1 MLGRTIKL
9 HKPKV
14 LIVDD
19 TLAMPTSVGGRA
31 VRALSEEL
39 QARGIEVVEAVT
51 YPDGRAAIVSD
62 PSLDAILLDWTR
74 EREEGLSEEDGMDL
88 LRTIRTRNADIPVI
102 LMEDRNIGA
111 DLTVEVMQLANEY
124 VWMLEDTTSFIAGRI
139 VAAIKRYREE
149 LLPPFTRA
157 LFDYADTAE
166 YSWAAPGHQGG
177 VAFTKTPAGRAFF
190 DFFGENIFRTD
201 TGIER
206 EQLGSLLDHTG
217 PIGEAEQY
225 AARVFGAH
233 RSYSGLSGTSGSNR
247 AVMTAMIADGQF
259 ALCDRNCH
267 KSIEQGLIFS
277 GGIPLFFVPTR
288 NRYGI
293 IGPIAPAQF
302 DPETIAARLEQH
314 PLAAHA
320 SSAEPV
326 YAVVTNCTYDG
337 LCYDA
342 TSVEGLLEK
351 TVDRIHFDE
360 AWFGYARFNKL
371 YEDRFAMR
379 GDPEDHDPDGP
390 TVLATQ
396 STHKLLAALSQTSYI
411 HVRNGRDPVEHSRF
425 NEAYMAQTTT
435 SPLYALIA
443 SNEIGAA
450 MMDGPSGGA
459 LTREV
464 ISEAISFRQALARA
478 HHTFTAR
485 GDWFFRPW
493 NAPIVRDENGV
504 AIPFEEADPDWLATS
519 QEPWVL
525 HPGES
530 WHGFDGLPDGW
541 CMLDP
546 IKAGI
551 LAPGMGDDG
560 ELADSGVPAEV
571 LSAYLHNYGIIPS
584 RTTDFMVLC
593 LFSFGITKGKW
604 GTLMSTLLDFKLEY
618 DDNKPLK
625 QTLPHIVAAA
635 PKRYAGMGLRD
646 LCDEMFAHMR
656 LNRMDRK
663 QAAAFGH
670 LPDARL
676 PPRAANARL
685 MAGDAELLPL
695 EALPGRIAGTG
706 VIPYPPGIPIVMP
719 GECFGEAEGP
729 WLSYMRALENWGRT
743 FPGFAKEVEG
753 SVNDDDGHYRFWSLK

>member
-19 TLAMPTSVGGRA
+19 TLAMPSSVGGRA

-39 QARGIEVVEAVT
+39 ESRGIEVVEAVT
-51 YPDGRAAIVSD
+51 YQDGRAAIVSD

-88 LRTIRTRNADIPVI
+88 LRTIRARNAEIPVI
-102 LMEDRNIGA
+102 LMEDRTSGE

-139 VAAIKRYREE
+139 MAAVKRYRED
-149 LLPPFTRA
+149 LLPPFTKA
-157 LFDYADTAE
+157 LLDYADTAE

-177 VAFTKTPAGRAFF
+177 VAFTKTPSGRAFF

-206 EQLGSLLDHTG
+206 EQLGSLMDHSG

-233 RSYSGLSGTSGSNR
+233 LSYSGLTGTSGSNR
-247 AVMTAMIADGQF
+247 AIMGALVADNEF

-267 KSIEQGLIFS
+267 KSIEQGLIQS

-293 IGPIAPAQF
+293 IGPIPPEQLE
-302 DPETIAARLEQH
+302 PETIAER
-314 PLAAHA
+314 LAAHPLRHLA
-320 SSAEPV
+320 SDDEPV

-342 TSVEGLLEK
+342 AGVERRLDG
-351 TVDRIHFDE
+351 TVNRIHFDE
-360 AWFGYARFNKL
+360 AWFGYARFNPL
-371 YEDRFAMR
+371 YDERYAMR
-379 GDPEDHDPDGP
+379 GDPADHPAHGP
-390 TVLATQ
+390 TVFATH
-396 STHKLLAALSQTSYI
+396 STHKLLAALSQASYI
-411 HVRNGRDPVEHSRF
+411 HVRNGRDPIEHTRF

-450 MMDGPSGGA
+450 MMDGPSGHA
-459 LTREV
+459 LTHEV
-464 ISEAISFRQALARA
+464 ILEAIAFRQALARA
-478 HHTFTAR
+478 HRAFEAR

-493 NAPIVRDENGV
+493 NAPTVRGEDGTV
-504 AIPFEEADPDWLATS
+504 VPFEEAPPEFLATDA
-519 QEPWVL
+519 EAWIL
-525 HPGES
+525 HPGDA

-551 LAPGMGDDG
+551 LTPGMGDDG
-560 ELADSGVPAEV
+560 EFEETGIPAEV

-604 GTLMSTLLDFKLEY
+604 GTLMSTLLDFKLDY
-618 DDNKPLK
+618 DGNKPLK
-625 QTLPHIVAAA
+625 QTLPHIVAEA
-635 PKRYAGMGLRD
+635 PKRYAGMGLKD

-656 LNRMDRK
+656 ATRIDRRQALAFSTLPEPRM
-663 QAAAFGH
+663 
-670 LPDARL
+670 
-676 PPRAANARL
+676 PPRRASARL
-685 MAGDAELLPL
+685 MAGKAELLPID
-695 EALPGRIAGTG
+695 ALADRVAGVG
-706 VIPYPPGIPIVMP
+706 VIPYPPGIPIIMP
-719 GECFGEAEGP
+719 GESFGPADGP
-729 WLSYMRALENWGRT
+729 WLSYLRALESWGRA
-743 FPGFAKEVEG
+743 FPGFAKELEG
-753 SVNDDDGHYRFWSLK
+753 SVVEDGNYRVWCLS